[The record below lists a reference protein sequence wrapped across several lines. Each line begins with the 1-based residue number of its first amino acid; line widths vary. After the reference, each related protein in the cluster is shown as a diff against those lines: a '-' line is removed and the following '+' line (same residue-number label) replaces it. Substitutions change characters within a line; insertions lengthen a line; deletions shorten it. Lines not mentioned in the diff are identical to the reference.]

1 MKTIRILSENA
12 ALGKRLYDTL
22 YPAGYAD
29 LIVSDLSVIPSAT
42 QGDVLILYAKT
53 HIAELIRQTQISGA
67 QVILLLNP
75 DSYARYLDTARHA
88 GVRLL
93 LMPVTP
99 DALLDAVREAEEAI
113 SDMQRG

>member
-12 ALGKRLYDTL
+12 ALGKRLYDIL

-29 LIVSDLSVIPSAT
+29 LIVSDLSVIPSAK
-42 QGDVLILYAKT
+42 QGDILILYAKT
-53 HIAELIRQTQISGA
+53 HIAELIRQTGTSGA

-75 DSYARYLDTARHA
+75 DCYARYLDTARHV

-113 SDMQRG
+113 CDRQRG

>member
-1 MKTIRILSENA
+1 MNMIRILSENA
-12 ALGKRLYDTL
+12 ALGKRLYEIL
-22 YPAGYAD
+22 YPAGFAD
-29 LIVSDLSVIPSAT
+29 LSVSDLSAMPLAKPGEIR
-42 QGDVLILYAKT
+42 ILYAKN
-53 HIAELIRQTQISGA
+53 HITDLFRQAETSGA

-75 DSYARYLDTARHA
+75 DCYARYLDTARHA

-113 SDMQRG
+113 CDRQRG